1 MAKGSNMLGKFR
13 GKMGG
18 MVYRVDPEAGQV
30 VSEYNSS
37 PKNPRTMAQ
46 TTQRSKMNMAGL
58 LSKMTPY
65 MAIAGL
71 DAGRRRARSMF
82 VSNIIKN
89 ITSVA
94 SANGATQTLAAA
106 ALVLS
111 KGRNLLTRVD
121 FGAWSQDQTV
131 SVLVYND
138 ESNIN
143 FLFARVVVYFSKDG
157 KYISCQVADTATIT
171 ATQSV
176 SVNIPVPLP
185 IQEEGGEMNV
195 YVIPVVD
202 DNADARALY
211 QNYIADPESSEDYQV
226 AFTRSLVSLGVFGES
241 VFGGNHALT
250 V

>member
-1 MAKGSNMLGKFR
+1 MFR
-13 GKMGG
+13 H
-18 MVYRVDPEAGQV
+18 DPSGFTV
-30 VSEYNSS
+30 MSEYN
-37 PKNPRTMAQ
+37 PTPANPRTLLQ

-71 DAGRRRARSMF
+71 DANRRSARSMF

-89 ITSVA
+89 VTSVS
-94 SANGATQTLAAA
+94 SATGATQTLAAA
-106 ALVLS
+106 ALKLS
-111 KGRNLLTRVD
+111 NGRNILTRVG
-121 FGAWSQDQTV
+121 FGTWSQDQTIAV
-131 SVLVYND
+131 TVYND
-138 ESNIN
+138 ETNIN
-143 FLFARVVVYFSKDG
+143 FLFARVVVYFSKGG
-157 KYISCQVADTATIT
+157 KYISCQVADTATIA
-171 ATQSV
+171 ATQSLA
-176 SVNIPVPLP
+176 VNIAVPLP

-202 DNADARALY
+202 DGSEARALY

-250 V
+250 IE